1 MKILKLELQNFGK
14 FQNKT
19 FELGDGIQLFYGENE
34 SGKTTIHTFIK
45 SMLFGMERGRG
56 RAAANDTFSRYEPWE
71 NPGYYAG
78 AMEFECGKKRFRL
91 ERSFDKYSKRASLVC
106 LDDGEEFSLEK
117 GDLMMLLPKLDAEG
131 YSDTL
136 YIGQAGARTGKN
148 LAARLKDYATNYYV
162 TGDSEINLTAARNA
176 LEEQRKQLDRQM
188 KDALEKKQR
197 QREKLEQESS
207 YIWRDVHRLEEELE
221 RIDEALKLKKA
232 AERESRN
239 RHVLDDI
246 RPDKW
251 RIHPLEII
259 LFLLVV
265 VGAFALI
272 ARPWNYLMAIIIA
285 LIAGIYTWNRLK
297 EGKRQQKTP
306 PELMLEEIT
315 PEEQLSSREKLLWE
329 RTLFFNE
336 KEEKRIQ
343 YENLQEQIAE
353 LEEFDQSYK
362 RLEQKK
368 AAVALASR
376 RLLEVSADMQGQL
389 RRDLNQTVSHVISC
403 ITDGKY
409 TKLMT
414 EEDLDLSFLC
424 EGRKIPAEHVS
435 AGTLEQVYFALR
447 MSAAKLLYEEEYPV
461 ILDDTFA
468 FYDEKRLQ
476 NTLNWLAG
484 EKRQILIFT
493 CQKRENEILT
503 KAGAKYSVHVLT

>member
-14 FQNKT
+14 FQNKIL
-19 FELGDGIQLFYGENE
+19 ELGQGIQLFYGENE

-45 SMLFGMERGRG
+45 SMIFGMERGRG
-56 RAAANDTFSRYEPWE
+56 RAAANDMFSRYEPWE

-78 AMEFECGKKRFRL
+78 AMEFECGGKRFRL

-106 LDDGEEFSLEK
+106 LDDGEEFSLDK
-117 GDLMMLLPKLDAEG
+117 GDLMMLFPGLDPEG

-136 YIGQAGARTGKN
+136 YIGQAGVRTGKN

-162 TGDSEINLTAARNA
+162 TGDSELNLTAARNA
-176 LEEQRKQLDRQM
+176 LGEQKKQLDRQM
-188 KDALEKKQR
+188 RDALEKKQK

-221 RIDEALKLKKA
+221 RIDEALQLK
-232 AERESRN
+232 REEEEEKKK
-239 RHVLDDI
+239 RHILDDI

-251 RIHPLEII
+251 RIHPLEIAAF
-259 LFLLVV
+259 LFVV
-265 VGAFALI
+265 IGAFALI
-272 ARPWNYLMAIIIA
+272 ARPWNYLVAIILA

-297 EGKRQQKTP
+297 EGKKQQKTP

-315 PEEQLSSREKLLWE
+315 PEEQLSSLEKLLWE

-336 KEEKRIQ
+336 KEEKRVQ
-343 YENLQEQIAE
+343 YENLQEQLAE

-368 AAVALASR
+368 AAVILASE
-376 RLLEVSADMQGQL
+376 RLIAVAGEMQGQL
-389 RRDLNQTVSHVISC
+389 QYDLNRTASDVISC

-409 TKLMT
+409 TQLIV
-414 EEDLDLSFLC
+414 EEDLRLSFLC
-424 EGRKIPAEHVS
+424 EGRKIPAENVS

-447 MSAAKLLYEEEYPV
+447 MSAAKLLYEDEYPV

-476 NTLNWLAG
+476 NTLSWLADQD
-484 EKRQILIFT
+484 EQILIFT
-493 CQKRENEILT
+493 CQKREEELLERQ
-503 KAGAKYSVHVLT
+503 GAAYSIHVLA